1 MDEAT
6 AHIDSKTEIK
16 IQAALNKL
24 LTNRTS
30 VIIAHRLSTI
40 RDANQI
46 AVLDHGN
53 IIELGTHK
61 KLIETNGKYA
71 QMYKTSDSLAA

>member
-6 AHIDSKTEIK
+6 AHIDSKTEIM
-16 IQAALNKL
+16 IQEALNKL
-24 LTNRTS
+24 LSNRTS

-53 IIELGTHK
+53 IIELGNHK
-61 KLIETNGKYA
+61 NLIEINGKYA
-71 QMYKTSDSLAA
+71 EMYQSNDSLAA